1 MSFQSSNKAN
11 TRSVPGANIGRDHD
25 LVLTTMKLTL
35 MNKRFTKSPRVR
47 FDLAKLKD
55 PKIAEVFQAKVDGQ
69 FAALCVFDSDV
80 DLLQK
85 TGRGSLLNCPSC
97 PPERDRTELT
107 YQS

>member
-25 LVLTTMKLTL
+25 LVLTTMKLKL
-35 MNKRFTKSPRVR
+35 MTKRFTKSPRVR

-69 FAALCVFDSDV
+69 FAALCVFDSSV
-80 DLLQK
+80 D
-85 TGRGSLLNCPSC
+85 SLANSLK
-97 PPERDRTELT
+97 
-107 YQS
+107 